1 MRQDLQKKYYFDL
14 KTGHYKKVL
23 LTEEAEAT
31 QGNGQNNQQSNDN
44 TENNNQ
50 QTVVQLPN
58 TDSPEIAQVQQDK
71 LNKVKALQ
79 DNISRLE
86 QNKVLIANK
95 LSDAASK
102 EGADRNQLLS
112 LKKQQFQVESD
123 IEDRKFDIAKIEHD
137 DNIKILKMRMA
148 LLESEFTDRL
158 PEKYKWLNESN
169 IHTAK
174 LYMKGLVGSDE
185 SIIKGMADFKRVFNK
200 ANLLYGKDKND
211 YYVIAIDQEDFDKT
225 FDALQEVGYLRDEII
240 DHIMPQVLDRKE
252 MIK

>member
-1 MRQDLQKKYYFDL
+1 MREDLKKKYYFDL

-23 LTEEAEAT
+23 LTEEETVNTTA
-31 QGNGQNNQQSNDN
+31 NQSNN
-44 TENNNQ
+44 TQEK
-50 QTVVQLPN
+50 TPEETAKALPN
-58 TDSPEIAQVQQDK
+58 TDSPEIVQIQNDKINKQKTIQDTI
-71 LNKVKALQ
+71 NRFEQSKA
-79 DNISRLE
+79 
-86 QNKVLIANK
+86 LIANK

-102 EGADRNQLLS
+102 EPVDRNQLIT
-112 LKKQQFQVESD
+112 LKKQQYQLESD
-123 IEDRKFDIAKIEHD
+123 IEDKKFELAKIEHD
-137 DNIKILKMRMA
+137 ENIKILKLRLS

-158 PEKYKWLNESN
+158 PEKYRWLNESN

-174 LYMKGLVGSDE
+174 LYMKGLVGNDD
-185 SIIKGMADFKRVFNK
+185 SILKGMADFKRVFNK

-225 FDALQEVGYLRDEII
+225 FDALQEVGYLRDDII

>member
-1 MRQDLQKKYYFDL
+1 
-14 KTGHYKKVL
+14 
-23 LTEEAEAT
+23 
-31 QGNGQNNQQSNDN
+31 
-44 TENNNQ
+44 
-50 QTVVQLPN
+50 
-58 TDSPEIAQVQQDK
+58 
-71 LNKVKALQ
+71 
-79 DNISRLE
+79 
-86 QNKVLIANK
+86 
-95 LSDAASK
+95 
-102 EGADRNQLLS
+102 
-112 LKKQQFQVESD
+112 
-123 IEDRKFDIAKIEHD
+123 
-137 DNIKILKMRMA
+137 MRMA

>member
-31 QGNGQNNQQSNDN
+31 QGNGQNQQSNDN

>member
-31 QGNGQNNQQSNDN
+31 QGNEQNQQSNN
-44 TENNNQ
+44 TANNIQ
-50 QTVVQLPN
+50 QTVAQIPN

-71 LNKVKALQ
+71 LNKVKTLQ

-86 QNKVLIANK
+86 QNKVLIVNK

-174 LYMKGLVGSDE
+174 LYMKGLVGSDDA
-185 SIIKGMADFKRVFNK
+185 IIKGMADFKRVFNK